1 MSVNMEVTEK
11 PKNEEASPE
20 TPPETPK
27 DFNEPQLPES
37 AQNRPLLV
45 DVPIDSDTTALN
57 LMVGFLNVAQRRG
70 AFNFR
75 ESGKIGQCIQRFIR
89 QPTPEQV
96 KAAADAQK
104 AAKAAEAAAAEAA
117 AAEAEVAEN

>member
-11 PKNEEASPE
+11 PKSQE
-20 TPPETPK
+20 TEPDVPS
-27 DFNEPQLPES
+27 DLNEPQIPES
-37 AQNRPLLV
+37 AKQRPLLV
-45 DVPIDSDTTALN
+45 DIPVTDDTAALN

-75 ESGKIGQCIQRFIR
+75 ESGKIGECIQRFVR

-96 KAAADAQK
+96 AAALESQNATV
-104 AAKAAEAAAAEAA
+104 AAAAAAETT
-117 AAEAEVAEN
+117 N

>member
-1 MSVNMEVTEK
+1 MEVTEK

-20 TPPETPK
+20 TPP

-96 KAAADAQK
+96 KAAAEAQK
-104 AAKAAEAAAAEAA
+104 AAKAAEAVPAEAAPAEAAAAEAA
-117 AAEAEVAEN
+117 AAEVAEN